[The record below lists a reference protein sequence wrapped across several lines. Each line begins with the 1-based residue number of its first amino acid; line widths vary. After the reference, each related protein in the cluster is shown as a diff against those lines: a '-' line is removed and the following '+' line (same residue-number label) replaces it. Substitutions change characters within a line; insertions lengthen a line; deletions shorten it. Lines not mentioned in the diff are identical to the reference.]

1 MTLDVSFATPEERE
15 EIAQF
20 MVSAFPRAKWDIT
33 GWRKLLAN
41 RWGAPGDPFALR
53 VKDNGRV
60 VGCLGL
66 VTARRPTEVG
76 DVVTCGMS
84 SWYML
89 RDYRGTG
96 AGKEMLTLATQQPG
110 VTVVNFASSAKAAP
124 VVVAAGLVELE
135 THRHIWVPGPGPRMT
150 VSNDP
155 GALAELNARDRRVL
169 QDHAGLK
176 VVPWAVMVPGADPFL
191 ILISPMKKHDDYTN
205 HELFYCGN
213 RALMSAHTRSIANAV
228 VPTDGVLA
236 VDTRFVSPD
245 VAPDHTVPLSLPRYY
260 TPGYLAPEYVDHI
273 YSENILL
280 GIKIH

>member
-1 MTLDVSFATPEERE
+1 MDIGFATPEERE
-15 EIAQF
+15 EIALMMATSF
-20 MVSAFPRAKWDIT
+20 TKAKWDIT

-41 RWGAPGDPFALR
+41 RWGAPGDPFAVR
-53 VKDNGRV
+53 VKDKGRV

-76 DVVTCGMS
+76 DVVTCGML

-110 VTVVNFASSAKAAP
+110 VTVVNFASSVKAAP

-135 THRHIWVPGPGPRMT
+135 THRHLWLPSDGST
-150 VSNDP
+150 ANASNDP
-155 GALAELNARDRRVL
+155 SALAELNVRDRRVL
-169 QDHAGLK
+169 LDHEGLNLL
-176 VVPWAVMVPGADPFL
+176 PWAVKLSGEDPFL
-191 ILISPMKKHDDYTN
+191 ILISPMKKNPGYIN
-205 HELFYCGN
+205 YELFYCGN
-213 RALMSAHTRSIANAV
+213 RALMSKHARAIANTILPKDA
-228 VPTDGVLA
+228 VLA
-236 VDTRFVSPD
+236 IDSRFVEQDVTPD
-245 VAPDHTVPLSLPRYY
+245 WTEPLSLPRYY
-260 TPGYLAPEYVDHI
+260 TPGFMEPEYVDHI

>member
-1 MTLDVSFATPEERE
+1 MLDVAFATPDERE

-41 RWGAPGDPFALR
+41 RWGAPGDPFAVR
-53 VKDNGRV
+53 VKDKGRV

-66 VTARRPTEVG
+66 VTARRPTEAG

-96 AGKEMLTLATQQPG
+96 AGKEMLALATGQPG
-110 VTVVNFASSAKAAP
+110 VTVVNFASSVKAAP

-135 THRHIWVPGPGPRMT
+135 THRHLWLPSDGPRAK
-150 VSNDP
+150 VSNRP
-155 GALAELNARDRRVL
+155 SALAELNARDRRVL
-169 QDHAGLK
+169 QDHEGLNLL
-176 VVPWAVMVPGADPFL
+176 PWAIMPPGADPFL
-191 ILISPMKKHDDYTN
+191 ILISPMKKTPDYIN

-213 RALMSAHTRSIANAV
+213 RALMSKYARPIANAV
-228 VPTDGVLA
+228 LPEGAVLA
-236 VDTRFVSPD
+236 VDTRFVEPD
-245 VAPDHTVPLSLPRYY
+245 VAPDRTEPLSLPRYY
-260 TPGYLAPEYVDHI
+260 TPGHMAPEHVDHI